1 MDDLLIAML
10 HFTKRNIQRT
20 TGARFKSQYVVKLLK
35 NVINQTAFH
44 YSQKA
49 ACWR

>member
-35 NVINQTAFH
+35 M
-44 YSQKA
+44 
-49 ACWR
+49 